1 MQRGVETLPSFL
13 LKSFRSSLFQ
23 KGCGVQ
29 GGDETSATFLSP
41 ILTVKRPTVIL
52 LRKNRWNLTPRRIL
66 KTISRVLGRRF
77 QWCWLVEVGAGMSPP
92 MAEGRSGSVW
102 NRGNPLPI
110 PAKGFRFDRLV
121 AYGKAAGDF
130 QFLLPPARLH
140 DCSATDSSKKLRI
153 VCGGFTPCTPENLF

>member
-1 MQRGVETLPSFL
+1 MKFGSN
-13 LKSFRSSLFQ
+13 LF
-23 KGCGVQ
+23 KGLRWCRMA
-29 GGDETSATFLSP
+29 TKRPRTFLSP